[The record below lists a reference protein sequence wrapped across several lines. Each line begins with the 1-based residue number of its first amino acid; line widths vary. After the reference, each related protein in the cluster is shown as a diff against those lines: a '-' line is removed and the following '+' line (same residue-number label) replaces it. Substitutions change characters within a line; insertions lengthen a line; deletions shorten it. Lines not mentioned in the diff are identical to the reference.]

1 MRRAAI
7 ALVAVLISSCA
18 SIEPPTPVSDP
29 QQAWFARQARL
40 STITHW
46 EIRGRLGVRARQ
58 RKKSGQATVIWAR
71 DGERHNIRLYGPLGR
86 GTVILTQDAA
96 GATLRDSKKKTYA
109 AANARTLLNDTVGW
123 DIPFDQLQYWLTGA
137 PDPTVPM
144 EVELDGQGRLKT
156 LRQAGW
162 NVRFLEYR
170 RYQEIE
176 LPRKVYLSARP
187 APALSGQGVEVRVVI
202 KRWGLQL

>member
-1 MRRAAI
+1 MRRAVI

-18 SIEPPTPVSDP
+18 SVEPPAPVGDP

-71 DGERHNIRLYGPLGR
+71 EGDRHNIRLYGPLGR
-86 GTVILTQDAA
+86 GTVILTQDPA
-96 GATLRDSKKKTYA
+96 GATLRDSKKKTYTA
-109 AANARTLLNDTVGW
+109 GDARTLLNDTVGW
-123 DIPFDQLQYWLTGA
+123 DIPFDQLKYWLTGA

-144 EVELDGQGRLKT
+144 EVELDGRGRLKT

-162 NVRFLEYR
+162 DVRFLEYR
-170 RYQEIE
+170 RYQGLE
-176 LPRKVYLSARP
+176 LPRKVYLNARP
-187 APALSGQGVEVRVVI
+187 ARSPPGPGVEVRVVI